1 MKKTLLFLL
10 LLASASGSLQAQTFA
25 EWFQQKKRQKKYLL
39 QQIAALQIY
48 VGYAQKGYQI
58 AKEGLTTIGGFT
70 RGEFNLHSDYFH
82 SLKTVNP
89 EIRKYAKVADI
100 IALQVKIV
108 QNYNTTYRRINSS
121 NAFSKDDIIYG
132 NFETINILFYTD
144 FMLHQRTLTD
154 SSFITFTQE
163 ETTRLSAT
171 LAVTFFAKGGFF
183 VFCEYDLNG
192 IRFVGVYLVR
202 DVEGVLFNKD
212 NVNHTFQIN
221 QVRYLDTNKLAMG
234 ARINLEKL
242 TNADNNHIALTKS
255 NQTDISDYFID
266 WIGITR
272 PESNADFTNKLF
284 KIISSIDRPVN
295 PETGNIYDLN
305 EFREVAYNLIK
316 ASPNKVVNLRDLSTS
331 IFGDDNTI
339 IAFAEERG
347 HELNH
352 EFRYDGR
359 ALNRFKRITANRDGI
374 RLSFAIGDL
383 DRKVTLSNTDNELVT
398 IRSRSLADSIRHQI
412 TLQ

>member
-1 MKKTLLFLL
+1 MNLTRAIIHEIIKQPQVNGANSFLSQMLLP
-10 LLASASGSLQAQTFA
+10 
-25 EWFQQKKRQKKYLL
+25 
-39 QQIAALQIY
+39 
-48 VGYAQKGYQI
+48 
-58 AKEGLTTIGGFT
+58 
-70 RGEFNLHSDYFH
+70 
-82 SLKTVNP
+82 VNP
-89 EIRKYAKVADI
+89 
-100 IALQVKIV
+100 
-108 QNYNTTYRRINSS
+108 NTTRLAQSLN
-121 NAFSKDDIIYG
+121 NAFSKDDISYG
-132 NFETINILFYTD
+132 NFEANNNLFYDD
-144 FMLHQRTLTD
+144 FMLHQNTLAD
-154 SSFITFTQE
+154 ASFITFTQDV
-163 ETTRLSAT
+163 TRRLSAT

-234 ARINLEKL
+234 ARVNIEKF
-242 TNADNNHIALTKS
+242 TNSDHNHIALTKS
-255 NQTDISDYFID
+255 NQADISEYFIE

-284 KIISSIDRPVN
+284 QIISSIDRPVN
-295 PETGNIYDLN
+295 PDTGQQYDLN

-331 IFGDDNTI
+331 IFGDENRLVD
-339 IAFAEERG
+339 FAEERG
-347 HELNH
+347 HELDY

-383 DRKVTLSNTDNELVT
+383 DRKVTLSNTDADLVT
-398 IRSRSLADSIRHQI
+398 IRSRSLAESIRQQI
-412 TLQ
+412 NLG

>member
-1 MKKTLLFLL
+1 MNLTRAIIHEIIKQPQVNGANSFLSQILLP
-10 LLASASGSLQAQTFA
+10 
-25 EWFQQKKRQKKYLL
+25 
-39 QQIAALQIY
+39 
-48 VGYAQKGYQI
+48 
-58 AKEGLTTIGGFT
+58 
-70 RGEFNLHSDYFH
+70 
-82 SLKTVNP
+82 VNP
-89 EIRKYAKVADI
+89 
-100 IALQVKIV
+100 
-108 QNYNTTYRRINSS
+108 NTTRLAQSLN
-121 NAFSKDDIIYG
+121 NAFSKDDISYG
-132 NFETINILFYTD
+132 NFETNNNLFYDD
-144 FMLHQRTLTD
+144 FTLHQNDLTD
-154 SSFITFTQE
+154 ASFITFTQDV
-163 ETTRLSAT
+163 TTRLSAT

-234 ARINLEKL
+234 ARINIEKL
-242 TNADNNHIALTKS
+242 TNNDHNHIALTKS
-255 NQTDISDYFID
+255 NQTDISEYFIE

-284 KIISSIDRPVN
+284 QIISSIDRPIN
-295 PETGNIYDLN
+295 PDTGQQYDLN
-305 EFREVAYNLIK
+305 EFREVAFNLIK

-331 IFGDDNTI
+331 IFGDENRLV
-339 IAFAEERG
+339 AFAEGRG
-347 HELNH
+347 HELDH

-383 DRKVTLSNTDNELVT
+383 DRKVTLSTTDADLVT
-398 IRSRSLADSIRHQI
+398 IRSRSLAESIRQQI
-412 TLQ
+412 NLG